1 MPAKPVTVPE
11 NIAPLVEFIEDTD
24 PNEILA
30 ATLAK
35 LKGGVSKRE
44 MLAASAIAVTRST
57 ELPPGHHGGPVHP
70 LSGLHAVR
78 GLSERLSG
86 ETQYVPILQ
95 NVALANKHVHF
106 PGMGPYI
113 LPELEP
119 FDASRIPGSPV
130 FAGIPRRP
138 EGDISEDAMVEAT
151 KRAYLHS
158 RGFMGVAEGHF
169 LWLIPRLSRGEL
181 LDLLMTLAIQKNQI
195 DDHNFLFPLFTWRAV
210 EWFGFDEYAPIVLR
224 APVRY
229 TTRPPAPPD
238 MAEIRE
244 VIAEYKLLDRA
255 VREATGPEE
264 SPRIQALGRALGAV
278 EDFKTMPAL
287 IAREVADGLSLEGAG
302 EALSIG
308 AATLYLRSLGGNPMD
323 VHLHTGANNR
333 RYLLRPDSGLSLE
346 NKLLALLN
354 WHTGPEVR
362 NTQARMDETP
372 DPDPAQVE
380 ALPKRSQ
387 AALLDAI
394 EESIL
399 TQPAIDWAQVQGGIG
414 ALRVVPEVQETVALT
429 QQYAN
434 LNYDPQSLIVRLG
447 EVCCRDNFTEMHA
460 YKHHQA
466 CVEEFQNS
474 RPEWRWIHLVSAAKA
489 AAVSHG
495 KKQDVFEE
503 VRELLPV

>member
-1 MPAKPVTVPE
+1 MPARPVTVPA
-11 NIAPLVEFIEDTD
+11 NIAPLVEFIEDSD
-24 PNEILA
+24 PKEILA

-35 LKGGVSKRE
+35 LKGGVSKRD
-44 MLAASAIAVTRST
+44 MLAAAAVAVTRST

-78 GLSERLSG
+78 SLSERLSG

-95 NVALANKHVHF
+95 NVALVNKHVNY

-119 FDASRIPGSPV
+119 IDASKIPGSPI

-138 EGDISEDAMVEAT
+138 EGDISEEAMIEAT
-151 KRAYLHS
+151 KKAYLSS

-169 LWLIPRLSRGEL
+169 LWLLPRVSQGEL
-181 LDLLMTLAIQKNQI
+181 LDLLMTLAIPKNQI
-195 DDHNFLFPLFTWRAV
+195 DDHFFLFPLFTWRAV
-210 EWFGFDEYAPIVLR
+210 EWFGFEYAPIVLR

-229 TTRPPAPPD
+229 TSRPPAPPE
-238 MAEIRE
+238 MTEIRE
-244 VIAEYKLLDRA
+244 VIAEYKLLDRRI
-255 VREATGPEE
+255 RETTGPEE
-264 SPRIQALGRALGAV
+264 TPRIEALGRSVGAV
-278 EDFKTMPAL
+278 EDFKAIPAL
-287 IAREVADGLSLEGAG
+287 IARELADGLSLEGAG

-362 NTQARMDETP
+362 NTQNRMDETP

-380 ALPKRSQ
+380 TLPVRSQ

-394 EESIL
+394 AESIVN
-399 TQPAIDWAQVQGGIG
+399 QPAIDWSQVPGIG
-414 ALRVVPEVQETVALT
+414 LLRAVPEVQETVALT

-434 LNYDPQSLIVRLG
+434 LNYDPQALIIRLG

-474 RPEWRWIHLVSAAKA
+474 RPGWRWIHLVSAAKA
-489 AAVSHG
+489 AAISHG